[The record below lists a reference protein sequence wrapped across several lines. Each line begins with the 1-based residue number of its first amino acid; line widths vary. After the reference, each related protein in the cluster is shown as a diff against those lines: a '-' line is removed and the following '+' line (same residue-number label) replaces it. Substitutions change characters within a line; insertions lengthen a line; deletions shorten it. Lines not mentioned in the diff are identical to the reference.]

1 MSPIGAPAA
10 PFSRGGS
17 THVSSTTSSSFGM
30 PARRLTTVAVM
41 GTATALALAAAPA
54 HATESGTATATVLR
68 AGLDVSLLGGAAHVP
83 VNASLNDVK
92 APADAGRT
100 TLAVTLD
107 GVEQGKPVTLLRAD
121 AATSRATADRTAA
134 KGYAQLVRARVHVP
148 GLPLRS
154 LVEVQQVTSEAV
166 CEAGKKPTATSHVL
180 GSVSVLGKKVTLSA
194 TGPTKVSVPGVGDV
208 RLELSKTATSSRT
221 AAATAL
227 GLDVS
232 VDPLALGV
240 AKVRGTVTLVQ
251 AGCEAP
257 ARTDGPAKDNPPQ
270 DASDPKPQT
279 AARTAGD
286 PPAKGNLAETGGS
299 STTPYLAGAAGL
311 LLVGGG
317 GAVVAARRRRAG
329 RAGD

>member
-1 MSPIGAPAA
+1 M
-10 PFSRGGS
+10 
-17 THVSSTTSSSFGM
+17 SSTTSSSFGM
-30 PARRLTTVAVM
+30 PARRLTTVAV
-41 GTATALALAAAPA
+41 TVIATALTLAAAPA

-68 AGLDVSLLGGAAHVP
+68 TGLDVSLLGGAAHVP
-83 VNASLNDVK
+83 LNASLNDVK

-134 KGYAQLVRARVHVP
+134 KGYARLVRARVHVP

-166 CEAGKKPTATSHVL
+166 CEAGKKPTATSNVL
-180 GSVSVLGKKVTLSA
+180 GSVSVLGKKVTLDA

-208 RLELSKTATSSRT
+208 RLELSKTATTSRT

-227 GLDVS
+227 GLDVF

-240 AKVRGTVTLVQ
+240 AKVRGTVTLVR

-257 ARTDGPAKDNPPQ
+257 AG
-270 DASDPKPQT
+270 ASPTDPKPQT
-279 AARTAGD
+279 AARTAGE
-286 PPAKGNLAETGGS
+286 PPAKSNLAETGGS

-329 RAGD
+329 RAED